1 MAEVYLQSRLEFLR
15 NTQNSDGGWGYFPGK
30 QSWLEP
36 TTYAML
42 ALHGTSNST
51 SSLDCSWNLLKTWRL
66 SDGGYRPNGSVAD
79 GTWVTALAVT
89 LADIRGIHGDSVRQS
104 VAWLL
109 GVRGAEASL
118 AMRAASYFR
127 LLKTSL
133 DVSHTGWPWHP
144 GNAAWIEPTA
154 HTLVALKKFAK
165 TYPSSELRS
174 RVRDAETM
182 ILTRRCSDGGWNC
195 GNPNVLNY
203 DLPSYPE
210 TTALA
215 LLGLQGR
222 SAMELESP
230 LAVARKL
237 WGETR
242 SSLAKAWLTIALRTF
257 DRPLP
262 EPSPEAPLSADT
274 MLIALEA
281 LGHPAGNYRLLE
293 TGGLA

>member
-1 MAEVYLQSRLEFLR
+1 MAEVYLQSRLDFLR
-15 NTQNSDGGWGYFPGK
+15 KTQNSDGGWGYFPGK

-42 ALHGTSNST
+42 ALEGASDSAATVE
-51 SSLDCSWNLLKTWRL
+51 CSWNLLKTWAL
-66 SDGGYRPNGSVAD
+66 PNGSYRPSGFVAD

-89 LADIRGIHGDSVRQS
+89 LADIRGIHDESVRQS
-104 VAWLL
+104 VEWLL

-118 AMRAASYFR
+118 AMRTASYFH
-127 LLKTSL
+127 LLKTTL
-133 DVSHTGWPWHP
+133 DVSHTGWPWRA

-154 HTLVALKKFAK
+154 HTLVALKKVAR
-165 TYPSSELRS
+165 TYPSTALRS
-174 RVRDAETM
+174 RVRDAEAM
-182 ILTRRCSDGGWNC
+182 ILTRRCRDGGWNC
-195 GNPNVLNY
+195 GNPNVLSF

-222 SAMELESP
+222 SARELESP
-230 LAVARKL
+230 LAVAKKL
-237 WGETR
+237 CVETR
-242 SSLAKAWLTIALRTF
+242 SSLAKAWLTIALRNF
-257 DRPLP
+257 GERLP
-262 EPSPEAPLSADT
+262 EPAPEKPFSADT

-281 LGHPAGNYRLLE
+281 LGHPAGNYRLLH